1 MEAPIRQELITP
13 AQAACMLGVPYST
26 VTRLCRDGV
35 LPAVKVGRHWRIVR
49 DRLCRMYGIPR

>member
-1 MEAPIRQELITP
+1 
-13 AQAACMLGVPYST
+13 MLGVPYST

-35 LPAVKVGRHWRIVR
+35 IPAVKVGRHWRIVR